1 MTHALLTPV
10 SVYVAFCFLIIVLM
24 AVARVRAIASG
35 ELKGRKI
42 KLGERN
48 WPERVQRISNV
59 AQNQWETPVLFW
71 AAAALALILDVQTPL
86 LMGFAWLFVVARML
100 HAAIY
105 ISVNHILARFLS
117 FGVSLVA
124 MAGMWVVIAL
134 ETFSA

>member
-1 MTHALLTPV
+1 MTQVLLTPV
-10 SVYVAFCFLIIVLM
+10 FVYVAFCFLIIALM
-24 AVARVRAIASG
+24 AVSRVRAIGSG
-35 ELKGRKI
+35 ELKGRRI

-71 AAAALALILDVQTPL
+71 AAVAVALILDVQAPWL
-86 LMGFAWLFVVARML
+86 VGFAWLFVAARML
-100 HAAIY
+100 HAVIY

-124 MAGMWVVIAL
+124 MAAMWVVIAL
-134 ETFSA
+134 ETLST